1 MDEQTRQQVANFRYG
16 LIAPLVSRKLEAG
29 EQMALMR
36 DIVSHVY
43 ETQAGEEKRISLRTL
58 ERYVQAYRIGGWD
71 ALRPSPRAD
80 KLKSREIPEDVLAK
94 AIALKQE

>member
-1 MDEQTRQQVANFRYG
+1 MKEQERQQMANFRYG

-43 ETQAGEEKRISLRTL
+43 ETPTGEQKQISLRTL
-58 ERYVQAYRIGGWD
+58 ERYVQAYRSGGWE
-71 ALRPSPRAD
+71 ALLPSPRAD
-80 KLKSREIPEDVLAK
+80 KLQARDIPEDVLAK
-94 AIALKQE
+94 AIT